1 MARSRYWVSFE
12 LGFLTDHEAL
22 FEWLDTNEAKEC
34 GESVATFVS
43 TKSKAQI
50 AKELLALV
58 DKDTRLYL
66 VDLKSGGKFISGK
79 RKRKAPWDGY
89 AGVTVEVEDAE

>member
-1 MARSRYWVSFE
+1 MARSRYWVSFD
-12 LGFLTDHEAL
+12 LGFLTDHDRL

-34 GESVATFVS
+34 GESVATFLS
-43 TKSKAQI
+43 NKTKSQI
-50 AKELLALV
+50 AKELVELV

-66 VDLKSGGKFISGK
+66 IDLKSGGRFISGK

-89 AGVTVEVEDAE
+89 AGVVVEVEDSE